1 MVLKSSNQYTTL
13 NMVAQIPNTNPE
25 VKPGA
30 YESVI
35 FSGKL
40 LGTTGSILPI
50 IHAQPLVLDFI
61 DNF

>member
-1 MVLKSSNQYTTL
+1 L

-40 LGTTGSILPI
+40 LGTTG
-50 IHAQPLVLDFI
+50 
-61 DNF
+61 